1 MDEKF
6 IIDRIKQLKKEK
18 NAIILA
24 HTYQKDEVQA
34 IADYIGDSFQLSK
47 IAKNTNAS
55 MIVFCGV
62 HFMAETAKI
71 LSPEKKVILPV
82 AKAGCRMADTI
93 TYEELLEFKKEHP
106 DYKIIGYVNT
116 SAKVKSLC
124 DVCVTSSNAL
134 RIINHFKGQKV
145 MYVPDRNLAK
155 YANHLSNGEQNIEY
169 WDGCCYIH
177 DDLRPAQVKL
187 MKEFHPNALVI
198 IHPEAR
204 LEVLK
209 MADFIGSTKQ
219 MIDFVKESDCKEFIV
234 GTEEGI
240 LYSLKKA
247 NPDKVFY
254 KLAPK
259 MICGTMKMTHLEDV
273 LNALEE
279 KGNKFEEIVLDQDIL
294 EKAGNALHKM
304 LELGE

>member
-1 MDEKF
+1 MEKNT
-6 IIDRIKQLKKEK
+6 IINRINQLKKEK

-24 HTYQKDEVQA
+24 HTYQKDEVQE

-47 IAKNTNAS
+47 LAKNTDAS
-55 MIVFCGV
+55 LIIFCGV

-71 LSPEKKVILPV
+71 LSPDKKVILPV
-82 AKAGCRMADTI
+82 KKAGCKMADTI
-93 TYEELLEFKKEHP
+93 QYEELLKFKEEHP
-106 DYKIIGYVNT
+106 DYIIIGYVNT
-116 SAKVKSLC
+116 SAKIKSLC

-134 RIINHFKGQKV
+134 KIIKHFKGQKV
-145 MYVPDRNLAK
+145 MYVPDKNLAK
-155 YANHLSNGEQNIEY
+155 YANHLLNDTSEIEY

-177 DDLRPAQVKL
+177 DNLTTWQVKF
-187 MKEFHPNALVI
+187 MKEIHPHAEVI

-209 MADFIGSTKQ
+209 LADYIGSTKQ
-219 MIDFVKESDCKEFIV
+219 MIDYVKESNTREFIV

-240 LYSLKKA
+240 LYSLIKE
-247 NPDKVFY
+247 NPDKLFY
-254 KLAPK
+254 KLSLN
-259 MICGTMKMTHLEDV
+259 MVCGTMKMTNLEDV

-279 KGNKFEEIVLDQDIL
+279 TGNKFEEIELDQEIID
-294 EKAGNALHKM
+294 KASEALHKM

>member
-1 MDEKF
+1 MENTA
-6 IIDRIKQLKKEK
+6 IINRIKQLKKEK

-24 HTYQKDEVQA
+24 HTYQKDEVQEV
-34 IADYIGDSFQLSK
+34 ADYIGDSFQLSK

-55 MIVFCGV
+55 VIIFCGV

-82 AKAGCRMADTI
+82 SKAGCKMADTI
-93 TYEELLEFKKEHP
+93 TYEELLKFKETHP
-106 DYKIIGYVNT
+106 DYIIIGYVNT

-134 RIINHFKGQKV
+134 KIIRHFKGKKI
-145 MYVPDRNLAK
+145 MYVPDKNLAK
-155 YANHLSNGEQNIEY
+155 YANHLSNGEQCIEH

-177 DDLRPAQVKL
+177 DNLVTGQVRL
-187 MKEFHPNALVI
+187 MKGLHPNAEVI

-219 MIDFVKESDCKEFIV
+219 MVDYVKASHKKEFII

-240 LYSLKKA
+240 LYSLRKE
-247 NPDKVFY
+247 NPDKIFY
-254 KLAPK
+254 KLSPN
-259 MICGTMKMTHLEDV
+259 MICGTMKMTNIEDV
-273 LNALEE
+273 MNALEE
-279 KGNKFEEIVLDQDIL
+279 KGTKFEEIHL
-294 EKAGNALHKM
+294 EKEVIDKAGKALNKM

>member
-1 MDEKF
+1 MEKNT
-6 IIDRIKQLKKEK
+6 IINRINQLKKEK

-24 HTYQKDEVQA
+24 HTYQKDEVQE

-47 IAKNTNAS
+47 LAKNTDAS
-55 MIVFCGV
+55 LIIFCGV

-71 LSPEKKVILPV
+71 LSPNKKVILPV
-82 AKAGCRMADTI
+82 KKAGCRMADTI
-93 TYEELLEFKKEHP
+93 QYEELLKFKEEHP
-106 DYKIIGYVNT
+106 DYIIIGYVNT
-116 SAKVKSLC
+116 SAKIKSLC

-134 RIINHFKGQKV
+134 KIISHFKGQKV
-145 MYVPDRNLAK
+145 MYVPDKNLAK
-155 YANHLSNGEQNIEY
+155 YANHLSNDIDKIEY

-177 DDLRPAQVKL
+177 DNLTTGQVKF
-187 MKEFHPNALVI
+187 MKELHPRAEVI

-209 MADFIGSTKQ
+209 LADYIGSTKQ
-219 MIDFVKESDCKEFIV
+219 MIDYVKESNTKEFIV

-240 LYSLKKA
+240 LYSLIKE
-247 NPDKVFY
+247 NPDKLFY
-254 KLAPK
+254 KLSPN
-259 MICGTMKMTHLEDV
+259 MICGTMKMTNLEDV

-279 KGNKFEEIVLDQDIL
+279 TGNKFEEIELDQEIID
-294 EKAGNALHKM
+294 KASEALHKM

>member
-1 MDEKF
+1 MQTDN
-6 IIDRIKQLKKEK
+6 IISRINQLKKDK

-24 HTYQKDEVQA
+24 HTYQNDEVQA

-55 MIVFCGV
+55 VIIFCGV

-82 AKAGCRMADTI
+82 ANAGCYMADTI
-93 TYEELLEFKKEHP
+93 KYEDLRKFKEEHP
-106 DYKIIGYVNT
+106 DYVIIGYVNT

-134 RIINHFKGQKV
+134 KILAHFKNQKV
-145 MYVPDRNLAK
+145 MYVPDKNLAI
-155 YANHLSNGEQNIEY
+155 YANYISNETNTIDY

-177 DDLRPAQVKL
+177 DNLVAGQVKL
-187 MKEFHPNALVI
+187 MKELHPNAEVI

-204 LEVLK
+204 LDVLK
-209 MADFIGSTKQ
+209 LADFIGSTKQ
-219 MIDFVKESDCKEFIV
+219 MIDYVAQSDKKEFII

-240 LYSLKKA
+240 LYSLKKE
-247 NPDKVFY
+247 NPDKKFY
-254 KLAPK
+254 KLSPK
-259 MICGTMKMTHLEDV
+259 MVCHTMKMTKLEDV

-279 KGNKFEEIVLDQDIL
+279 KGDRFTEIILDEEIIA
-294 EKAGNALHKM
+294 KASAALNKM

>member
-1 MDEKF
+1 MEKNT
-6 IIDRIKQLKKEK
+6 IINRINQLKKEK

-24 HTYQKDEVQA
+24 HTYQKDEVQE

-47 IAKNTNAS
+47 LAKNTDAS
-55 MIVFCGV
+55 LIIFCGV

-71 LSPEKKVILPV
+71 LSPDKKVILPV
-82 AKAGCRMADTI
+82 KKAGCRMADTI
-93 TYEELLEFKKEHP
+93 QYEDLLKFKEEHP
-106 DYKIIGYVNT
+106 DYIIIGYVNT
-116 SAKVKSLC
+116 SAKIKSLC

-134 RIINHFKGQKV
+134 KIISHFKGQKV
-145 MYVPDRNLAK
+145 MYVPDKNLAK
-155 YANHLSNGEQNIEY
+155 YANHLSNDTDQIEY

-177 DDLRPAQVKL
+177 DNLTTSQVKF
-187 MKEFHPNALVI
+187 MKELHPHAEVI

-209 MADFIGSTKQ
+209 LADYIGSTKQ
-219 MIDFVKESDCKEFIV
+219 MIDYVKESKTKEFIV

-240 LYSLKKA
+240 LYSLIKE
-247 NPDKVFY
+247 NPDKLFY
-254 KLAPK
+254 KLSPN
-259 MICGTMKMTHLEDV
+259 MVCGTMKMTNLEDV

-279 KGNKFEEIVLDQDIL
+279 TGNKFEEIELDQEIID
-294 EKAGNALHKM
+294 KASEALHKM

>member
-1 MDEKF
+1 MESST
-6 IIDRIKQLKKEK
+6 IINRIKQLKHEK

-24 HTYQKDEVQA
+24 HTYQKDEVQE

-47 IAKNTNAS
+47 IAKNTDAS

-82 AKAGCRMADTI
+82 SKAGCRMADTI
-93 TYEELLEFKKEHP
+93 TYDALLKFKQEHP
-106 DYKIIGYVNT
+106 EYIIIGYVNT

-134 RIINHFKGQKV
+134 KIIRHFKGKKI
-145 MYVPDRNLAK
+145 MYVPDKNLAK
-155 YANHLSNGEQNIEY
+155 YANHLANGDQCIEY

-177 DDLRPAQVKL
+177 DNLVSGQVKL
-187 MKEFHPNALVI
+187 MKELHPNAKVV

-204 LEVLK
+204 LDVLK

-219 MIDFVKESDCKEFIV
+219 MIDYVKESQNKEFII

-240 LYSLKKA
+240 LYSLRKE
-247 NPDKVFY
+247 NPNKIFY
-254 KLAPK
+254 KLSPN
-259 MICGTMKMTHLEDV
+259 MVCGTMKMTNIEDV

-279 KGNKFEEIVLDQDIL
+279 KGTKFEEIHL
-294 EKAGNALHKM
+294 EKEVIDKAGKALHKM